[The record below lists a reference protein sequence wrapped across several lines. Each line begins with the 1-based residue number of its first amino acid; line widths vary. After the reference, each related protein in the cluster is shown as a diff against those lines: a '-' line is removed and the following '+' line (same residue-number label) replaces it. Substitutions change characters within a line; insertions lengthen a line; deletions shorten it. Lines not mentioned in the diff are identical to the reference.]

1 MKVLYY
7 LMPLGIVI
15 VVATQ
20 FKPRTM
26 DDTSAYI
33 PSEAEKAKAIA
44 LADERARVVEYREA
58 TFEKYDDNWFHAV
71 QTIEFGG
78 EPLTLSI
85 QTDGTEP
92 TESHFQLLDWIWERR
107 DKINSSIE
115 TEAYR
120 YYNSVRDSEYQK
132 MSKFWDSSTAG
143 IILPV
148 INSESEIWRVCGYS
162 TIELPIQ
169 MNATLS
175 FKIRLL
181 CNWDDENGLEV
192 RFRGD
197 EIVEF
202 GVGTW

>member
-1 MKVLYY
+1 MKALYY
-7 LMPLGIVI
+7 LIPLGLVI
-15 VVATQ
+15 VLVTL
-20 FKPRTM
+20 FRPRTM
-26 DDTSAYI
+26 DDRRAYI
-33 PSEAEKAKAIA
+33 PSEAEKAKAMA
-44 LADERARVVEYREA
+44 LADERARIVEYRDA
-58 TFEKYDDNWFHAV
+58 TFEKYDDNWLHAV

-92 TESHFQLLDWIWERR
+92 TESHYLLLDRIWERR

-120 YYNSVRDSEYQK
+120 YYNSVRDSEYRK
-132 MSKFWDSSTAG
+132 MSKFLDSSTADV
-143 IILPV
+143 ILPA

-162 TIELPIQ
+162 TVDLPIQ
-169 MNATLS
+169 TDSSLS

-181 CNWDDENGLEV
+181 CNWDDQNGLQV
-192 RFRGD
+192 RFRD
-197 EIVEF
+197 DKIIEF